1 MQAFVDKNRGNASK
15 ASMAQS
21 RLKAMSRLEV
31 VAAIMD
37 DPSLHFGFPEPEPLP
52 TPILQAWAMHAWAM
66 RVYACVHIHAHVHAH
81 VHVQTHA
88 VQLVG
93 MSPRTVLRC

>member
-52 TPILQAWAMHAWAM
+52 TPILQA
-66 RVYACVHIHAHVHAH
+66 
-81 VHVQTHA
+81 
-88 VQLVG
+88 
-93 MSPRTVLRC
+93 

>member
-52 TPILQAWAMHAWAM
+52 TPILQAWPCMRGHARTCM
-66 RVYACVHIHAHVHAH
+66 CT
-81 VHVQTHA
+81 HVQTHA

>member
-1 MQAFVDKNRGNASK
+1 
-15 ASMAQS
+15 MAQS

-52 TPILQAWAMHAWAM
+52 TPILQA
-66 RVYACVHIHAHVHAH
+66 
-81 VHVQTHA
+81 
-88 VQLVG
+88 
-93 MSPRTVLRC
+93 